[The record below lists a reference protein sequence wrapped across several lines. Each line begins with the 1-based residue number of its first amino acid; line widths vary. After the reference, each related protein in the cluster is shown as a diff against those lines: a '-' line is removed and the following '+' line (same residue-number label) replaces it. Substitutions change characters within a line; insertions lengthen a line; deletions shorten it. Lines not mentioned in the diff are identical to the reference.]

1 MSAVTSLSRND
12 PTVDPGGQAAVT
24 VKVRNSGSIVDRFD
38 VDVVGPTLG
47 WVRVDP
53 ASLSLFP
60 GVEGTVTITWEP
72 PRASNPRAGVYPFGI
87 RVRPAADPA
96 GSTVEEGRISV
107 TPFTSVAADIVPVTS
122 RGSRVGRHQVIVAN
136 RGNASSEVA
145 VTAEDPDAR
154 LKFAVQPPRS
164 VVAPDA
170 KVGFGIRVE
179 VDDPFPFG
187 PARQRPFQ
195 VGVVAG
201 RQAPIALRGTMTQQP
216 MLPGWI
222 PPVAGIVGIVA
233 LLGIGA
239 FLVKAG
245 PFAPE
250 ATPTPSIAQVSVP
263 PSEAASLP
271 ASQPPSEPAS
281 VASAPASVAA
291 SQPPT
296 PPPPPTSPQQEI
308 RFEGFELEDTGLRAD
323 PGQVGLREPLITFK
337 TVGPGDVVFAV
348 TDYQGGDP
356 NVATRVCLV
365 PDGGDRSCQDL
376 TGPGSVTATNDAA
389 GERSWQAFARPRG
402 DGSAPTLKTTLTFF
416 ATNPSVT
423 WTDNTS
429 IFGGITDQA
438 PGFAGFNAII
448 RGPDPQNLLN
458 VRTTFGS
465 TATWAWG
472 QWILGQAPPPLTQ
485 VDNQTTSV
493 VENVP
498 LPVGGFLQYRLVV
511 LGTLDGLPTTYSVAF
526 SWQ

>member
-38 VDVVGPTLG
+38 VDVVGPSLG

-53 ASLSLFP
+53 PSLSLFP

-72 PRASNPRAGVYPFGI
+72 PRASNPRAGTYPFGI

-107 TPFTSVAADIVPVTS
+107 TPFTNVAADIVPVTS
-122 RGSRVGRHQVIVAN
+122 RGNKIGKHQVIVAN

-154 LKFAVQPPRS
+154 LRFAVQPPRS

-195 VGVVAG
+195 VSVAAG

-250 ATPTPSIAQVSVP
+250 ATPTPSIAQVSIP

-271 ASQPPSEPAS
+271 ASQPPSEQPS

-296 PPPPPTSPQQEI
+296 APPTPTAPQNEI
-308 RFEGFELEDTGLRAD
+308 RFQGFELED
-323 PGQVGLREPLITFK
+323 VGLRSDPPAPRRQPLIAFNTD
-337 TVGPGDVVFAV
+337 GPGDVVLSLTKNDGNNGV
-348 TDYQGGDP
+348 P
-356 NVATRVCLV
+356 VRLCLI
-365 PDGGDRSCQDL
+365 PDGGDRVCREL
-376 TGPGSVTATNDAA
+376 TAPGAITAPNDQP
-389 GERSWQAFARPRG
+389 GTRSWTAFVRPTAEN
-402 DGSAPTLKTTLTFF
+402 SAPFVDLTLTFF
-416 ATNPSVT
+416 ANARSVT
-423 WTDNTS
+423 WTDNAELAGDVTS
-429 IFGGITDQA
+429 QT
-438 PGFAGFNAII
+438 PGYYGFNAII
-448 RGPDPQNLLN
+448 RAPATAAILQ
-458 VRTTFGS
+458 VTTSFVEQP
-465 TATWAWG
+465 ANFAWG
-472 QWILGQAPPPLTQ
+472 QWVVGQPEPPLTQ
-485 VDNQTTSV
+485 EAGLMSKTVGP
-493 VENVP
+493 VP
-498 LPVGGFLQYRLVV
+498 LAPGTFVQYRFVGQSTFDNTPV
-511 LGTLDGLPTTYSVAF
+511 TYSVAF
-526 SWQ
+526 TW